1 MAAKK
6 RSVPGLRRNSCVR
19 RSGVRQLAAAFTQ
32 AGLLAVEPRTM
43 PWKARPRASSR
54 DQSSSKLPHSRA
66 LRAFSCTLVSRRLM
80 PIFARNDRWRGTF
93 IPIGG
98 RKGHVTLG
106 EMLAL
111 LALVVFVALLA
122 GCAKP
127 TTNAAEPRLPAGS
140 ILLTGAGA
148 TFPSPLYNRWF
159 AAYHQEYPQTFVK
172 YTPVGSAEGVRRFIG
187 NNISEDQ
194 RIDFGASD
202 AAMQDVELAQADN
215 NVLMV
220 PATAG
225 CVVLAYNLPG
235 LEGTLRLS
243 RRAYA
248 GIFLGEIKNWND
260 PLIAQSNPGAR
271 LPDLTIVT
279 AVRQDGSGTTFAFTK
294 HLDAISERWR
304 SQYGPATLVNWPG
317 DAMRATG
324 NEGVAGL
331 IEKSQGSIGYVG
343 YEFARRI
350 ALPVAMLENK
360 EGKFVEP
367 SAESC
372 GAALATAQLPDNLR
386 AFVPDPSGENSYPI
400 VTFSWILLR
409 QKYASAETATAV
421 RDLFRWCLLE
431 GQKYAPALDY
441 LPLPA
446 SVAQKALVA
455 LNSINSGG

>member
-6 RSVPGLRRNSCVR
+6 RCVLPFRRKSCVNPAFR
-19 RSGVRQLAAAFTQ
+19 EGPRCFRSCHSEERSDEESAF
-32 AGLLAVEPRTM
+32 AGKNKKKQIPLPR
-43 PWKARPRASSR
+43 
-54 DQSSSKLPHSRA
+54 
-66 LRAFSCTLVSRRLM
+66 LRY
-80 PIFARNDRWRGTF
+80 RNDRWGGTS
-93 IPIGG
+93 IPVGG
-98 RKGHVTLG
+98 PKTLVTLG
-106 EMLAL
+106 AVLL
-111 LALVVFVALLA
+111 FLALVMFVAFLA
-122 GCAKP
+122 ACTKP
-127 TTNAAEPRLPAGS
+127 TSNAAEPGLPAGS

-148 TFPSPLYNRWF
+148 TFPSPLYSRWF
-159 AAYHQEYPQTFVK
+159 ATYHQEYPQTYVK

-187 NNISEDQ
+187 KNISEDQ
-194 RIDFGASD
+194 TVDFGASD
-202 AAMQDVELAQADN
+202 AAMQDAELAQADN

-225 CVVLAYNLPG
+225 CVVLGYNLPG
-235 LEGTLRLS
+235 LHGTLRLS

-260 PLIAQSNPGAR
+260 PLIAQSNPGTR

-331 IEKSQGSIGYVG
+331 IEKSVGSIGYMG

-350 ALPVAMLENK
+350 ALPVATLENK

-372 GAALATAQLPDNLR
+372 AAALATVQLPDNLR

-400 VTFSWILLR
+400 VTFSWILLHK
-409 QKYASAETATAV
+409 KYGSAETAAAI
-421 RDLFRWCLLE
+421 RDLFRWCLLD

>member
-6 RSVPGLRRNSCVR
+6 QSLFA
-19 RSGVRQLAAAFTQ
+19 L
-32 AGLLAVEPRTM
+32 AGLMPVSTLAM
-43 PWKARPRASSR
+43 CA
-54 DQSSSKLPHSRA
+54 
-66 LRAFSCTLVSRRLM
+66 
-80 PIFARNDRWRGTF
+80 
-93 IPIGG
+93 
-98 RKGHVTLG
+98 
-106 EMLAL
+106 AL
-111 LALVVFVALLA
+111 LT

-148 TFPSPLYNRWF
+148 TFPSPLYSRWF
-159 AAYHQEYPQTFVK
+159 ATYHQEYPQTYVK

-187 NNISEDQ
+187 KNISEDQ
-194 RIDFGASD
+194 AVDFGASD
-202 AAMQDVELAQADN
+202 AAMQDAELAQADN

-225 CVVLAYNLPG
+225 CVVLGYNLPG
-235 LEGTLRLS
+235 LQGTLRLS
-243 RRAYA
+243 RQAYA

-271 LPDLTIVT
+271 LPNLTIATV
-279 AVRQDGSGTTFAFTK
+279 VRQDGSGTTFAFTK

-317 DAMRATG
+317 DAMRASG

-331 IEKSQGSIGYVG
+331 IEKSEGSIGYMG

-350 ALPVAMLENK
+350 ALPVASLENK
-360 EGKFVEP
+360 EGKFVDP

-372 GAALATAQLPDNLR
+372 TAALATVQLPDNLR
-386 AFVPDPSGENSYPI
+386 AFVPDPSGKNSYPI
-400 VTFSWILLR
+400 VTFSWILLHK
-409 QKYASAETATAV
+409 KYASAETAAAI
-421 RDLFRWCLLE
+421 RDLFRWCLLD

>member
-6 RSVPGLRRNSCVR
+6 TYVVALTGFVPL
-19 RSGVRQLAAAFTQ
+19 F
-32 AGLLAVEPRTM
+32 AVVM
-43 PWKARPRASSR
+43 S
-54 DQSSSKLPHSRA
+54 
-66 LRAFSCTLVSRRLM
+66 
-80 PIFARNDRWRGTF
+80 
-93 IPIGG
+93 
-98 RKGHVTLG
+98 
-106 EMLAL
+106 
-111 LALVVFVALLA
+111 VALLT

-127 TTNAAEPRLPAGS
+127 TTSAAEASLPAGS

-148 TFPSPLYNRWF
+148 TFPSPLYSRWF
-159 AAYHQEYPQTFVK
+159 AAYHQEYPQTYIK
-172 YTPVGSAEGVRRFIG
+172 YNPVGSAEGVRRFIG
-187 NNISEDQ
+187 KNILENEKVE
-194 RIDFGASD
+194 FGASD
-202 AAMQDVELAQADN
+202 AAMQDAELAQADN

-220 PATAG
+220 PVTVG

-235 LEGTLRLS
+235 FQGTLRLS

-248 GIFLGEIKNWND
+248 GIFLGEIRNWND
-260 PLIAQSNPGAR
+260 PLIAQSNPGIK

-279 AVRQDGSGTTFAFTK
+279 VVRQDGSGTTFAFTK
-294 HLDAISERWR
+294 HLDAISDRWR

-331 IEKSQGSIGYVG
+331 IEKSEGSIGYVG

-350 ALPVAMLENK
+350 GLPVASLENK

-367 SAESC
+367 SPESC
-372 GAALATAQLPDNLR
+372 TAALATIQLPDNLR
-386 AFVPDPSGENSYPI
+386 AYVPDPSGENSYPI
-400 VTFSWILLR
+400 VSFSWILLHK
-409 QKYASAETATAV
+409 KYESAETATAI
-421 RDLFRWCLLE
+421 RDLFRWCLLD

-455 LNSINSGG
+455 VNSINSGG